1 MLFTHQ
7 GATWIGGGFSETTGI
22 PFPYD
27 KSRMPKLSSAA
38 KNNSWLVEMYN
49 HYSQIGSEKYINE
62 RIKKIANWAKK
73 NKVRVWAGE
82 TFTVGQT
89 IEVVF
94 GTTIDVDHYVD
105 FRKNESDNGFQLSDE
120 SFELKNPADG
130 KTCHT
135 VKVTLS
141 ADHGVEPTTAG
152 VVRVIPYGIQN
163 KGANSGKFTVKK

>member
-1 MLFTHQ
+1 MKFSHALILASSLAFF
-7 GATWIGGGFSETTGI
+7 ACGGDDDSPTSAKSG
-22 PFPYD
+22 YD
-27 KSRMPKLSSAA
+27 CTVSDG
-38 KNNSWLVEMYN
+38 V
-49 HYSQIGSEKYINE
+49 
-62 RIKKIANWAKK
+62 
-73 NKVRVWAGE
+73 KVAYPAGGE

-152 VVRVIPYGIQN
+152 VVRVIPYGKQN